1 MPRQEA
7 SQRIDT
13 RTHNLRAVLK
23 LTCSGAWRLSR
34 FSFLR
39 VVLRDPI
46 GHRKF
51 ILNSLFASAGLKIER
66 NKFDRIVVCGVLFS
80 LAVCPLARISRDR
93 EDTTQD
99 SLIK

>member
-13 RTHNLRAVLK
+13 RTHNLWAVLK
-23 LTCSGAWRLSR
+23 LTCSGAWRL
-34 FSFLR
+34 FLSFFC